1 MSFAVNVSV
10 TMRLAELYLA
20 VAEAWNEYE
29 GPNGAHRDQIF
40 DRLNAVR
47 ERAGIP
53 TVQDSWGRYGVNAN
67 KFNEQ
72 AGLRSIIQRE
82 RTIELMFEGHRF
94 WDVRR
99 WGTAITEGWNDKPM
113 GWNVLGKN
121 WQAFYNN
128 GQGPMVVWDQAQFI
142 PARDYLFPIKSEEV
156 MISGI
161 VQNPG
166 W

>member
-1 MSFAVNVSV
+1 
-10 TMRLAELYLA
+10 MRLAELYLN

-29 GPNGAHRDQIF
+29 GPNGAHRKQIF

-47 ERAGIP
+47 MRAGIP
-53 TVQDSWGRYGVNAN
+53 TVETSWGRYGINPT
-67 KFNEQ
+67 KYNEQ
-72 AGLRSIIQRE
+72 AGLREIIQRE
-82 RTIELMFEGHRF
+82 RTIELMFENHRF

-99 WGTAITEGWNDKPM
+99 WGTAITEGWNDKPQ
-113 GWNVLGKN
+113 GWQVTGETWQEFSNN
-121 WQAFYNN
+121 WQ
-128 GQGPMVVWDQAQFI
+128 GPVIVWNKAVFN
-142 PARDYLFPIKSEEV
+142 PSRDYLFPIKSEEV